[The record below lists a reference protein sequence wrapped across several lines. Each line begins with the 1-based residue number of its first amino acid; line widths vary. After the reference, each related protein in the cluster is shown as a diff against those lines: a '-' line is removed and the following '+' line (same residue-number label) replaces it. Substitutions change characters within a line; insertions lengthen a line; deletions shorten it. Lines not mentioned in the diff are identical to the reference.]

1 MYDALL
7 QVCKED
13 LKNPYTKGYVLV
25 TIHRAENTDNRG
37 KFLAIWEALKSI
49 SHHTK
54 VIFPAHPRT
63 KNMFAHM
70 FALAKSHIKVIE
82 PVSYLTMLAMIKDAR
97 CMITDSGGVQKE
109 AYLLGCP
116 CVTVRDT
123 TEWPETVQA
132 GANRLVE
139 AEPET
144 ILNAV
149 INMMDKSI
157 EMADNPF
164 GDGHAS
170 SKIAGF
176 IKDHYL

>member
-1 MYDALL
+1 MFGQL
-7 QVCKED
+7 
-13 LKNPYTKGYVLV
+13 
-25 TIHRAENTDNRG
+25 
-37 KFLAIWEALKSI
+37 
-49 SHHTK
+49 
-54 VIFPAHPRT
+54 
-63 KNMFAHM
+63 FAH
-70 FALAKSHIKVIE
+70 AKSQINVIE
-82 PVSYLTMLAMIKDAR
+82 PVSYLTMLAMIKDTS

-109 AYLLGCP
+109 AFLLGCP
-116 CVTVRDT
+116 CVTVRST

-149 INMMDKSI
+149 INMMDKYI

-170 SKIAGF
+170 RKIAGF
-176 IKDHYL
+176 IKDRYL